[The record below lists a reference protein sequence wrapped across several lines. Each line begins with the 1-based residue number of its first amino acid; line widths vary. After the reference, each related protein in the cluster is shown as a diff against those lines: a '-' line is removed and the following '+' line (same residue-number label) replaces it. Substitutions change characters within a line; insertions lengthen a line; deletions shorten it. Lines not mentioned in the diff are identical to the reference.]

1 MKNSVFIALSVAAL
15 CLFAFKGAQKAKSF
29 AVDAKQSTVVW
40 TGKKVTGEHKGNVG
54 LSSGKLN
61 VVDNKLEGGTFVI
74 NLSSLT
80 VTDITDADKNAK
92 LVGHLKGEDFFAT
105 DKFPTSQLVITKAV
119 NKGGEQYEI
128 TGNLTIK
135 GITQPVTFPAT
146 VKVSDKNVTAN
157 AQITVNRTKYDIK
170 YKSAN
175 YFENLGDKAIYDDF
189 TLDVNLVANL
199 ETKS

>member
-1 MKNSVFIALSVAAL
+1 MKKSVFIVLSVATL
-15 CLFAFKGAQKAKSF
+15 GLFAFKGGQKAKSF
-29 AVDAKQSTVVW
+29 AVDSKQSTVVW
-40 TGKKVTGEHKGNVG
+40 TGKKVTGEHKGNVSI
-54 LSSGKLN
+54 SSGKLN

-74 NLSSLT
+74 NLASIT
-80 VTDITDADKNAK
+80 VTDITEADKNAK
-92 LVGHLKGEDFFAT
+92 LVGHLKGEDFFGT

-119 NKGGEQYEI
+119 SKGGEQYEI

-146 VKVSDKNVTAN
+146 VKVSDKNIAAK